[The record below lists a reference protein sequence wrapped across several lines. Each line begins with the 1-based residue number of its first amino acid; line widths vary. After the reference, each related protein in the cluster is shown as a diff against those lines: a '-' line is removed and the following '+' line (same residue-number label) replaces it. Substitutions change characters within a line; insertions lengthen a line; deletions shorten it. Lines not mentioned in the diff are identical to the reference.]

1 VPRSVTAVLPTVEI
15 SGTKE
20 IAKVLRRLGLE
31 APKAVAAGLY
41 QEAEATMTDAKVL
54 TPVDTGNLR
63 ASGHVALPVIDG
75 PVVSIVLGFGGPAGS
90 GNHAGQTNPE
100 DVGYAVWVHERVEVH
115 HPVGQ
120 AKFLET
126 AIQQRSGGVAGRLA
140 THLWRSWERIT
151 GRGTA

>member
-1 VPRSVTAVLPTVEI
+1 MPRSVTAVLPTVEI

-75 PVVSIVLGFGGPAGS
+75 PVVSIVMGFGGPAGS

-100 DVGYAVWVHERVEVH
+100 DVGYAVWVHENVKAH

-120 AKFLET
+120 HHFLQT